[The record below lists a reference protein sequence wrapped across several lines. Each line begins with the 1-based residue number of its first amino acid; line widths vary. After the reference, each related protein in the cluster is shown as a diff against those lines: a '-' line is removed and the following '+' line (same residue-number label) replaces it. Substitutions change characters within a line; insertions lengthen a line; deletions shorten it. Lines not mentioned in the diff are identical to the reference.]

1 MFNLVE
7 IGRADA
13 TVTGKPAAAQCVR
26 TCPSL
31 RVLARQLTTEEYGM
45 ALRRT
50 RRI

>member
-26 TCPSL
+26 TRPGL
-31 RVLARQLTTEEYGM
+31 RVLAQQLTTEEYGM